1 MYFILNC
8 KFYECVLSLSCTNDY
23 NRTHVT
29 TKIQFKKLGSLG
41 TVSPCTVR
49 TWNFMNTKSIFHTVQ
64 NQIPRL
70 CKDLL

>member
-49 TWNFMNTKSIFHTVQ
+49 NNIQYATVQ
-64 NQIPRL
+64 GLGIP
-70 CKDLL
+70 

>member
-49 TWNFMNTKSIFHTVQ
+49 KNFQSATVQ
-64 NQIPRL
+64 GLRIS
-70 CKDLL
+70 